1 MNTRVF
7 SIVLATMMVLAS
19 CRKDRDKNGGPSGPT
34 SISTLEL
41 EYKATPGISGMDY
54 TFRVKFDQ
62 IGEVAEYGIVFVP
75 WIADKA
81 DKVPTIGGST
91 SVPVKFSEKA
101 GPVGTVHKHE
111 QSFRFSYFNDANYR
125 AYAVLKDG
133 TVVYGET
140 LHIGFT

>member
-1 MNTRVF
+1 MKTRVF
-7 SIVLATMMVLAS
+7 STMLAMMMVLAS
-19 CRKDRDKNGGPSGPT
+19 CKKDRDKGEPSGPT
-34 SISTLEL
+34 SITTLEL

-75 WIADKA
+75 FIRDKA
-81 DKVPTIGGST
+81 DKVPTFGGFT
-91 SVPVKFSEKA
+91 SVPVKFTEKA
-101 GPVGTVHKHE
+101 GPVGTVHKQE

-140 LHIGFT
+140 LHIGFS